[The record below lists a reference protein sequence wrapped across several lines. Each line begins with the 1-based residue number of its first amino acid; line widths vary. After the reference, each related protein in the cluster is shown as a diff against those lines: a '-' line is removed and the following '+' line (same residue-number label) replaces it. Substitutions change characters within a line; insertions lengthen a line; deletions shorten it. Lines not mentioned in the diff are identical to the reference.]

1 MSDNIFQKLTARYP
15 FITVISHGTNEYIGI
30 VQNRDT
36 LVTNFYDFGAIQD
49 SDLKK
54 QFLELGEQWWWE
66 SNRQIPINIF
76 LRNEWNIYRQVLRS
90 FNTKDVAILHGPAVS
105 LSDLALKKSKRRSI
119 TLVRKI
125 NH

>member
-1 MSDNIFQKLTARYP
+1 LSDNIFQKLTDRYP
-15 FITVISHGTNEYIGI
+15 FITVISHGNSEYIGI

-36 LVTNFYDFGAIQD
+36 IVTNFYDFGAIKNG
-49 SDLKK
+49 DLKR

-76 LRNEWNIYRQVLRS
+76 LREEWGVYRQVLRS
-90 FNTKDVAILHGPAVS
+90 FNSKDVSILHGPVVS

-125 NH
+125 NS